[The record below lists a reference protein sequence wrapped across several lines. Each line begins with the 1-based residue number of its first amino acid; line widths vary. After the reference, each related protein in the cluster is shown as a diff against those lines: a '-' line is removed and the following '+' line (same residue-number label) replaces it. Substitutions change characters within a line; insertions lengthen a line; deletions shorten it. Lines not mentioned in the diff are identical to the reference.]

1 MKEMLNHL
9 RYSGFI
15 HRKDWEW
22 SLGLIAMQRFNMLN
36 NNSIVLGV
44 GSGTE
49 KILFYLAND
58 LVKQR
63 ICDRPLYDER
73 VG

>member
-1 MKEMLNHL
+1 
-9 RYSGFI
+9 
-15 HRKDWEW
+15 
-22 SLGLIAMQRFNMLN
+22 MQRFNMLN

-49 KILFYLAND
+49 KILFYFAND